1 MSLLTVFGFV
11 HKARAVFLYCFNIYM
26 GKVIILKKTQI
37 IVVNRKNLEFEEGSE
52 KMGKRKRGATM
63 TPLGLPA
70 YQKTG
75 LTLCRSMISCGVQ
88 ISFVSS
94 GKVQV

>member
-37 IVVNRKNLEFEEGSE
+37 IVVNSRFCRHL
-52 KMGKRKRGATM
+52 GKQVWRGRHKTNETILAQY
-63 TPLGLPA
+63 LG
-70 YQKTG
+70 
-75 LTLCRSMISCGVQ
+75 VE
-88 ISFVSS
+88 
-94 GKVQV
+94 